1 MGLESEAQK
10 NHSVGPTGPEK
21 PRSWL
26 GRLVSRL
33 SGCLG
38 GHEYHYAGYLPS
50 RPGFLLRFTL
60 DPFFSRVTV
69 NPKYLERLQKLADQ
83 GAVVYALKYRSH
95 LDFLFFNRRYQK
107 LGARAPEVAF
117 DLNLWMWQ
125 PFSHLLQI
133 ITTALNYF
141 TRRRAWP
148 NPFQDDYFK
157 RTLEENRGSLLFLVD
172 QVGFRQRF
180 LKPREDPIRH
190 LLELQEQLD
199 FPIFIIPQMVMYEK
213 DPEKEYKG
221 LFQLFFGD
229 SENPGKLRKLGLC
242 FLKARQA
249 VVELAEPVNLKEVLA
264 TAPQEG
270 RLRDLA
276 QEIRRELIRRI
287 DLKRRQITGPV
298 IKSREEFLELTLTDP
313 GLTGFMEHLAET
325 EKKKLPKIKNTA
337 QDYFWEIAADFNIFY
352 VNIMNRSINRLCQH
366 LFDGIAFDEAGFEK
380 VRDAGQKGNLIFVPC
395 HKSHLDYLILNHLI
409 YQHHMHPPRIA
420 AGKNLAFWPLGAIFR
435 GSGAFF
441 IRRRFLGGKLYAEV
455 LYTYLKTLITTGYNL
470 EFFIEGRRSRTGKLV
485 LPKLGLLN
493 MILRTYDEQATP
505 DLLFVPT
512 FIGYDQVLEEKA
524 YLKELEGREKETESM
539 GQLMKARKFLKHRY
553 GRAYIQFSEPI
564 SIKQY
569 LAHLPPPAA
578 DEPPYQAREHGQD
591 LAYRII
597 QAINRISVVTPF
609 SLVCAALL
617 TYPRKG
623 VYRREL
629 LQIIRVLF
637 DYLQAHKVP
646 LADSL
651 ENLTQAVEDTLA
663 QCEIRKLITPIE
675 KEEGLADELGLGG
688 YSIDETK
695 RPLLE
700 YYKNNILHFFLP
712 ASLVSLAIL
721 AGVGFEFER
730 EQVLSDFSFLSD
742 FFKNEFIFNDIDPE
756 GQVEEILGYFSSRG
770 VVINLDQPTR
780 YTLSASG
787 LKELSYFANLLYNYL
802 ESYWIVFRSIKYLQK
817 KPRSEREFL
826 KRIQSIGAK
835 LHKLGEVE
843 RAEALSEATFQN
855 ALKLFGEKGIVLKQS
870 PEGKGATTFARPPDE
885 DAKEFY
891 GRQLARFLRR

>member
-1 MGLESEAQK
+1 MSPESEAQK
-10 NHSVGPTGPEK
+10 SNGAGPPGADK
-21 PRSWL
+21 PKSWL
-26 GRLVSRL
+26 GRLLSRL
-33 SGCLG
+33 SGSLG

-69 NPKYLERLQKLADQ
+69 NPKYLERLQELAHQ

-107 LGARAPEVAF
+107 LGARAPEVSF

-133 ITTALNYF
+133 IITALNYF
-141 TRRRAWP
+141 TRRRSWP
-148 NPFQDDYFK
+148 NPFQDGYFK
-157 RTLEENRGSLLFLVD
+157 RTLEENRGSLMFLVD
-172 QVGFRQRF
+172 PVGFRQRF

-190 LLELQEQLD
+190 LLEIQAQLD
-199 FPIFIIPQMVMYEK
+199 FPIFVIPQMVMYEK
-213 DPEKEYKG
+213 DPEKEFKG

-242 FLKARQA
+242 FLKSRQA
-249 VVELAEPVNLKEVLA
+249 VVEVAEPVNLKEVLA

-270 RLRDLA
+270 RLRELA

-325 EKKKLPKIKNTA
+325 EKQKLLKIKNTA

-352 VNIMNRSINRLCQH
+352 VNTMIRLINRLSQH

-420 AGKNLAFWPLGAIFR
+420 AGKNLAFWPLGSIFR

-470 EFFIEGRRSRTGKLV
+470 EFFIEGGRSRTGKLV

-524 YLKELEGREKETESM
+524 YLKELGGREKETETV

-569 LAHLPPPAA
+569 LAQLPPPAA
-578 DEPPYQAREHGQD
+578 DEPPYQAREYSPD

-629 LQIIRVLF
+629 LQIIQVLF
-637 DYLQAHKVP
+637 DYLKAHKVP
-646 LADSL
+646 LAASL
-651 ENLTQAVEDTLA
+651 ENLPQAVEDTLA
-663 QCEIRKLITPIE
+663 QCEVRKLITPIE

-712 ASLVSLAIL
+712 ASLFSLAIL

-742 FFKNEFIFNDIDPE
+742 FFKNEFIFNNIDPQS
-756 GQVEEILGYFSSRG
+756 QVEEILGYFSSRG
-770 VVINLDQPTR
+770 VIINLDQPTR

-870 PEGKGATTFARPPDE
+870 PEGKGATTFSRPPDE